1 MGREMTGRILITGA
15 TGAMGAAAVEAL
27 ASRGIPVLMACRN
40 LAKAEAV
47 RSSVLSR
54 VPSADIVVRHLDLAS
69 MESVRSFAASIKGDS
84 ANAPACPIN
93 AVFHN
98 AGVISKGYSLTDDGF
113 ENTFSVNYFGPWL
126 LTQLLLPVLPADA
139 RIVYM
144 VSLTCRFAGLS
155 ESYLQPSARD
165 FSQLGTYARAKRAL
179 LSSALELK
187 RRQPSLQVHLA
198 DPGVVASDMIDMGHW
213 FDPLADIFFKP
224 LCKKPATGVQPA
236 LRALLGDA
244 TCCPKSPNPAV
255 TALLGLAS
263 SSGEPRYFVGRSDR
277 PIPRR
282 YLTPSADSSLWS
294 ATAHL
299 LNL

>member
-1 MGREMTGRILITGA
+1 
-15 TGAMGAAAVEAL
+15 MGAAAVEAL

-126 LTQLLLPVLPADA
+126 LTSLLLPILPADA

-155 ESYLQPSARD
+155 ESSYLQPSARD

-187 RRQPSLQVHLA
+187 RRHPALQVHLA

-236 LRALLGDA
+236 LRALF
-244 TCCPKSPNPAV
+244 
-255 TALLGLAS
+255 S
-263 SSGEPRYFVGRSDR
+263 SVGEPRYFVGRSDR

-282 YLTPSADSSLWS
+282 YLTPSLDERLWS
-294 ATAHL
+294 ATVRL
-299 LNL
+299 LNLED